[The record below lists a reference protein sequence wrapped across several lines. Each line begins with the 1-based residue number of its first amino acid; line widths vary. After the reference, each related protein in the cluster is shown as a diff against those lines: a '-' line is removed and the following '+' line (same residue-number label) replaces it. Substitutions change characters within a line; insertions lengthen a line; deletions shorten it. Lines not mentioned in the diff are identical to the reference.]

1 MRALGKEKMSQEIA
15 DQLKKEFENITD
27 ISCEVTFMEKGN
39 HHRPTTLRDGKK
51 GVYAFLLNDN
61 VCFKVGKANSNSKAR
76 WNSHHYSLDKSTP
89 STLTKSMLTNLHIMR
104 KYFDG
109 NDINKFEV
117 ILKKYDLESTE
128 FKSDIKKLEKDKVK
142 SLSAELGLKKWI
154 MNNMSRIEFLL
165 NDSDDDFDS
174 NLLEAIVQFK
184 LKPIFEGKN
193 A

>member
-1 MRALGKEKMSQEIA
+1 MSQELA
-15 DQLKKEFENITD
+15 DQLKNEFENITGITCD
-27 ISCEVTFMEKGN
+27 VTFMENGN
-39 HHRPTTLRDGKK
+39 HHRPTTLMDGKK

-89 STLTKSMLTNLHIMR
+89 STLTKSMLSNLHIL
-104 KYFDG
+104 KEHFDN
-109 NDINKFEV
+109 NDIRKFEDV
-117 ILKKYDLESTE
+117 LKKYNLESTG
-128 FKSDIKKLEKDKVK
+128 FKSDIKKLEKSKVK
-142 SLSAELGLKKWI
+142 KLSDELGLKKWI

-165 NDSDDDFDS
+165 NDSNDDFDS
-174 NLLEAIVQFK
+174 NLLEALVQFK